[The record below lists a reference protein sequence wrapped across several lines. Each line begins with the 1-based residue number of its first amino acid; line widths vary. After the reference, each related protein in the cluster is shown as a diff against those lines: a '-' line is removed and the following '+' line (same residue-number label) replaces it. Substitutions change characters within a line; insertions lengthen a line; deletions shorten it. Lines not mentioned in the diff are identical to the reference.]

1 MNTMHK
7 DVQVKLT
14 KSLLDLIILQILE
27 NTPMHGYEIL
37 ITIQKN
43 FGVYCG
49 ASTIYPLL
57 NKMEKKKFLKHKWNM
72 DTDRPKKIYEL
83 TVDGKAMLDYT
94 AGSLRSICR
103 SIGKDSIQTNNEVD
117 PALEFKVGLGLKR
130 ERFQ

>member
-1 MNTMHK
+1 MNTIHK
-7 DVQVKLT
+7 DIQVKLT

-57 NKMEKKKFLKHKWNM
+57 NKMEKKKYVKHKWNM
-72 DTDRPKKIYEL
+72 DTDRPKKVYEI

-94 AGSLRSICR
+94 AGSLRSICK
-103 SIGKDSIQTNNEVD
+103 SIGKDSAQANNQVD
-117 PALEFKVGLGLKR
+117 PAIEFKVALDLKR